1 MVLLTLKTTPNEKI
15 IKLRLDHTVLKI
27 VAGFH
32 GLHGS
37 FFGKVLANTNRNF
50 SNTLGFFRSGK
61 KKRKKKEEEAEEEEG
76 KSKNE
81 EINCH
86 SRQPSL
92 CEPKH
97 VTNLPDD

>member
-15 IKLRLDHTVLKI
+15 IKPRLDHTILKI

-61 KKRKKKEEEAEEEEG
+61 KKEKKKKKQRKKKEKAKMK
-76 KSKNE
+76 KSTVIVDSLHYAN
-81 EINCH
+81 
-86 SRQPSL
+86 PSM
-92 CEPKH
+92 
-97 VTNLPDD
+97 